1 MKIGRIHHHLKARS
15 HARLN
20 HVSVLLSLAK
30 ISLAPNRTLEH
41 CGQVR
46 QGPMVD
52 PYNRLEGAKGLP
64 CCQTEDE
71 RNHPNGRFLC
81 PISEWSTGHSIGN
94 VAELAIAK
102 WPPTGWRHCALRA
115 VCFYSILIVTLA
127 TGQTSSAQQGSQE
140 NTGPL
145 PPPPPNAA
153 PFVESAPLATFQ
165 RIEDQNGSVRTAIKS
180 SGPGGAKIEL
190 RDVIV
195 APDASVELGPIKGQV
210 VIDTRSGEGLAKT
223 GDLSTM
229 LDTTKVA
236 SIAVNGK
243 IEVQNQGEVPLV
255 LMIYVVEGR

>member
-1 MKIGRIHHHLKARS
+1 MKIGRIHHHLKARF

-94 VAELAIAK
+94 VTELAIAK
-102 WPPTGWRHCALRA
+102 WPPTGWRHCASRA
-115 VCFYSILIVTLA
+115 VCFYSNFDRDLGDWSNEFGAARVAGKHRPSAAA
-127 TGQTSSAQQGSQE
+127 TSKRCAICGKR
-140 NTGPL
+140 
-145 PPPPPNAA
+145 AA
-153 PFVESAPLATFQ
+153 RHIPAHRRS
-165 RIEDQNGSVRTAIKS
+165 KW
-180 SGPGGAKIEL
+180 L
-190 RDVIV
+190 R
-195 APDASVELGPIKGQV
+195 PH
-210 VIDTRSGEGLAKT
+210 R
-223 GDLSTM
+223 
-229 LDTTKVA
+229 
-236 SIAVNGK
+236 N
-243 IEVQNQGEVPLV
+243 
-255 LMIYVVEGR
+255 